1 VQSALL
7 DRLLRPRLQVMNR
20 LASNAMAS
28 AFWSFLMSYSAGV
41 GRSTLSVAC
50 CAWRPARTAAGS
62 RRVVHASQRVRADH
76 LPQPI
81 EVDRQL
87 EPGDQLSPELRR
99 QVLVGAAADAIRA
112 HSVSLRESIGSAT
125 VQTSRKS
132 LHSGGFSPVASD
144 SRPRGCHRVPFL
156 TRPRRPRTIETPWN
170 GWTSLVSSLAPQ
182 ESRRSCCRRTRSRRR
197 RARRSLDDIL
207 QSRDHHT
214 RSPRRACA

>member
-1 VQSALL
+1 
-7 DRLLRPRLQVMNR
+7 MNR

-28 AFWSFLMSYSAGV
+28 AFWSFLMSSSADV

-132 LHSGGFSPVASD
+132 LHFRRVLSRGLGFQTAWVPPSAVLDAPA
-144 SRPRGCHRVPFL
+144 PAAHHRDPFVG
-156 TRPRRPRTIETPWN
+156 RN

-197 RARRSLDDIL
+197 RARRSFDDIL